1 MDVTERG
8 IMVINGA
15 ELSLVPEVKERQE
28 QELIFLYLKA
38 NFHKQ
43 RVFTFKQGGD
53 GVLKYQGRLCVPW
66 VDGLQERIMEKDHS
80 SRYSIYLSFT
90 KMYRD
95 LRDV

>member
-43 RVFTFKQGGD
+43 RVMTFEQGED
-53 GVLKYQGRLCVPW
+53 GLLKYQGRWCVPR
-66 VDGLQERIMEKDHS
+66 VDGLQEWIME
-80 SRYSIYLSFT
+80 
-90 KMYRD
+90 
-95 LRDV
+95 